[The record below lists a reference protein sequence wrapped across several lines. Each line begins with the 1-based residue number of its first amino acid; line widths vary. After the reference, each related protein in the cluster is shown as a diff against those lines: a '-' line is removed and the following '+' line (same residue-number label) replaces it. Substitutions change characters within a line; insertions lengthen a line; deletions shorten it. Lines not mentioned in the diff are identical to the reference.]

1 MVKYPKKDWL
11 LMYDIKYL
19 LIIHLFKRHSCLL
32 NNLKQ
37 RIIENRFLVFLARFM
52 YKYNKN
58 IVFSTDPCFK
68 LLKKK
73 QSTDKQTIN
82 QSIDASTTTTSTTPT
97 IESIII
103 VLNEKCHNMCKELI
117 RNYLTL
123 LDNWPACSEFY
134 NQIIEGNLIE
144 HLLWLQFDDKT
155 EMKSIT
161 SRSNNNIATKSS
173 SSISKSSIKFN
184 YCEYSFN
191 LLYKLCRD
199 YHGCRAEFGR
209 NGGLTKFL
217 TRIDQ
222 FQTLNKLTNNEM
234 KQIEVIC
241 FSCKE
246 SVNRFRL
253 KEQNHLIALIKLQQ
267 RLKKA
272 LVAASNN
279 NKKNDFCLDSLDA
292 TLFNKL
298 LVAICGFVHDQDS
311 MNVLLNNGIIDSFI
325 SFLND
330 SYEQIINQSK
340 TMDLN
345 QFKEYLNKLKQKSV
359 LLKHLLSINNND
371 INNTNKKRK
380 VSDQLDISNA
390 ANKPKKSKQQQNSKL
405 TPSSPLNLMD
415 YSEHIQLQQQQQLGS
430 SPTESYCSLSPACNP
445 FSPTFSLSSPPTTYN
460 TNSSSTTTLNRMHH
474 LSSAM
479 SPNSSS
485 NDAVAYNTSPK
496 FNWSSSNED
505 LYQINNYN
513 NNCTIQFS
521 PSIKNEDSEEEDEEE
536 EKEKEQQIYD
546 EVEAEEEDTNKST
559 NNKPPILTN
568 QQSIETINRTEGCV
582 FYVLSQL
589 SHGDKPSI
597 HLFNNFESITICL
610 LKYLKNAKVRNPRA
624 LRILNRLT
632 KNHYCFT
639 FFVSIQLP
647 YRIKEILFNNTTTP
661 TTGIMNQKKDQDI
674 EKEMNIYLNSNKV
687 FFDAHSSFPSFESI
701 EFTLINNLKSQCIS
715 SSDHG
720 YLTLIQMI
728 KLNQKK
734 QDRVCTS
741 LVAPFILR
749 NSKALH
755 YIMIQ
760 LNGID
765 LVIDLLFSDC
775 CLENERLKSI
785 LCLKKILNFVS
796 YKQDA
801 KKLKENF
808 DLVKIKFNDY
818 YNNKSVKD
826 DDNDKQIEFIL
837 DQQSIKVNRQ
847 LVAKKSE
854 YFNTLLNGQ
863 FIESN
868 CELSRI
874 EMKDVSY
881 EPFKLIISLLMQLDL
896 DEIKNELNF
905 ELCIETVLICDRFML
920 NELKDLFIQL
930 LINQFLNLN
939 TFVLISK
946 LGWYLN
952 NSSLEQAAVDY
963 FLSKFILFN
972 DFDDLD
978 MNLINSDDYYLNK
991 LSNFVEFTLECL
1003 LNKQNCLIMTRI
1015 ESNQQQQ
1022 QQETKL
1028 FLDSFKKSLKN
1039 ALGEIVKK

>member
-1 MVKYPKKDWL
+1 M
-11 LMYDIKYL
+11 
-19 LIIHLFKRHSCLL
+19 
-32 NNLKQ
+32 
-37 RIIENRFLVFLARFM
+37 
-52 YKYNKN
+52 
-58 IVFSTDPCFK
+58 
-68 LLKKK
+68 
-73 QSTDKQTIN
+73 
-82 QSIDASTTTTSTTPT
+82 
-97 IESIII
+97 
-103 VLNEKCHNMCKELI
+103 
-117 RNYLTL
+117 
-123 LDNWPACSEFY
+123 
-134 NQIIEGNLIE
+134 
-144 HLLWLQFDDKT
+144 
-155 EMKSIT
+155 
-161 SRSNNNIATKSS
+161 NNN
-173 SSISKSSIKFN
+173 
-184 YCEYSFN
+184 
-191 LLYKLCRD
+191 
-199 YHGCRAEFGR
+199 
-209 NGGLTKFL
+209 
-217 TRIDQ
+217 
-222 FQTLNKLTNNEM
+222 NN
-234 KQIEVIC
+234 
-241 FSCKE
+241 
-246 SVNRFRL
+246 
-253 KEQNHLIALIKLQQ
+253 
-267 RLKKA
+267 
-272 LVAASNN
+272 
-279 NKKNDFCLDSLDA
+279 
-292 TLFNKL
+292 
-298 LVAICGFVHDQDS
+298 
-311 MNVLLNNGIIDSFI
+311 
-325 SFLND
+325 
-330 SYEQIINQSK
+330 
-340 TMDLN
+340 
-345 QFKEYLNKLKQKSV
+345 
-359 LLKHLLSINNND
+359 
-371 INNTNKKRK
+371 
-380 VSDQLDISNA
+380 
-390 ANKPKKSKQQQNSKL
+390 
-405 TPSSPLNLMD
+405 
-415 YSEHIQLQQQQQLGS
+415 
-430 SPTESYCSLSPACNP
+430 
-445 FSPTFSLSSPPTTYN
+445 
-460 TNSSSTTTLNRMHH
+460 
-474 LSSAM
+474 
-479 SPNSSS
+479 
-485 NDAVAYNTSPK
+485 
-496 FNWSSSNED
+496 
-505 LYQINNYN
+505 N

-521 PSIKNEDSEEEDEEE
+521 PSIKNEDSEEED
-536 EKEKEQQIYD
+536 
-546 EVEAEEEDTNKST
+546 TNKST
-559 NNKPPILTN
+559 NNKPPIVTN

-647 YRIKEILFNNTTTP
+647 YRIKEILFNNTTTTP

-796 YKQDA
+796 YKQDV

-808 DLVKIKFNDY
+808 DLVKIKFNEY
-818 YNNKSVKD
+818 YNNKSIKD
-826 DDNDKQIEFIL
+826 DDDDGDDKQIEFIL

-854 YFNTLLNGQ
+854 YFNSLLNGQ

-868 CELSRI
+868 CELSSRI

-930 LINQFLNLN
+930 LVNQFLNLN
-939 TFVLISK
+939 TFILISK

-963 FLSKFILFN
+963 FLSKFISFN

-978 MNLINSDDYYLNK
+978 MNLIKDDNDYYLNK

-1003 LNKQNCLIMTRI
+1003 LNKKNCLIMTRI

-1028 FLDSFKKSLKN
+1028 FLDFFKKSLKN

>member
-1 MVKYPKKDWL
+1 
-11 LMYDIKYL
+11 
-19 LIIHLFKRHSCLL
+19 L

-58 IVFSTDPCFK
+58 IVFSTDSCFK

-82 QSIDASTTTTSTTPT
+82 QSIDTTSTTTTPATSPPTP

-161 SRSNNNIATKSS
+161 SRSNNNNNNTATKS

-199 YHGCRAEFGR
+199 YHACRAEFGR

-234 KQIEVIC
+234 KQIELIC

-253 KEQNHLIALIKLQQ
+253 KEQNHLTALIKLQQ

-272 LVAASNN
+272 FVVASNN
-279 NKKNDFCLDSLDA
+279 NNNNNKKTDFCLDSLDA

-330 SYEQIINQSK
+330 SYEQQTIIKNQSK
-340 TMDLN
+340 TWNLN

-359 LLKHLLSINNND
+359 LIKHLLSISIINND

-380 VSDQLDISNA
+380 VSDQLDVSN
-390 ANKPKKSKQQQNSKL
+390 ANKPKKSKQNLKL

-415 YSEHIQLQQQQQLGS
+415 YSEHIQLQQQLGS

-445 FSPTFSLSSPPTTYN
+445 FSPTFSLSSPPTAYN
-460 TNSSSTTTLNRMHH
+460 TNSSSTTTLNRMY
-474 LSSAM
+474 LVSSAM
-479 SPNSSS
+479 SPSSSS
-485 NDAVAYNTSPK
+485 NDAMAYNQQTSPK

-505 LYQINNYN
+505 LYQMNND
-513 NNCTIQFS
+513 CTIQFS
-521 PSIKNEDSEEEDEEE
+521 PSIKNEDSDEEE
-536 EKEKEQQIYD
+536 EEEEQQTYD
-546 EVEAEEEDTNKST
+546 EVEAEVEDTNKLT
-559 NNKPPILTN
+559 NNKPAIVTN

-647 YRIKEILFNNTTTP
+647 YRIKEILFNNTTTTP

-734 QDRVCTS
+734 QDRVCTA

-796 YKQDA
+796 YKQDV
-801 KKLKENF
+801 KKLKENY

-818 YNNKSVKD
+818 YNNNNKSVKD
-826 DDNDKQIEFIL
+826 NDDDDDEQIEFIL

-868 CELSRI
+868 CELSRCI

-905 ELCIETVLICDRFML
+905 ELCIETVLVCDRFML
-920 NELKDLFIQL
+920 NELKDLFMQI

-939 TFVLISK
+939 TFILISK

-963 FLSKFILFN
+963 FLSKFISFN

-978 MNLINSDDYYLNK
+978 MNLINNNDDYYLNK

-1003 LNKQNCLIMTRI
+1003 LSKQDCLIMTRI

-1022 QQETKL
+1022 QQQQQQQETKQ
-1028 FLDSFKKSLKN
+1028 FLDFFKKSLKN
-1039 ALGEIVKK
+1039 TLGEIVKK

>member
-1 MVKYPKKDWL
+1 
-11 LMYDIKYL
+11 
-19 LIIHLFKRHSCLL
+19 
-32 NNLKQ
+32 
-37 RIIENRFLVFLARFM
+37 
-52 YKYNKN
+52 
-58 IVFSTDPCFK
+58 
-68 LLKKK
+68 
-73 QSTDKQTIN
+73 
-82 QSIDASTTTTSTTPT
+82 
-97 IESIII
+97 
-103 VLNEKCHNMCKELI
+103 MCKELI

-161 SRSNNNIATKSS
+161 SRSNNNNNNIATKS

-199 YHGCRAEFGR
+199 YHACRAEFGR

-234 KQIEVIC
+234 KQIELIC

-253 KEQNHLIALIKLQQ
+253 KEQNHLTALIKLQQ

-272 LVAASNN
+272 FVVASNN
-279 NKKNDFCLDSLDA
+279 NNNKKTDFCLDSLDA

-330 SYEQIINQSK
+330 SYEQQTIIKNQSK
-340 TMDLN
+340 TWNLN

-359 LLKHLLSINNND
+359 LIKHLLSISIINND

-380 VSDQLDISNA
+380 VSDQLDVSN
-390 ANKPKKSKQQQNSKL
+390 ANKPKKSKQNLKL

-415 YSEHIQLQQQQQLGS
+415 YSEHIQLQQQLGS

-445 FSPTFSLSSPPTTYN
+445 FSPTFSLSSPPTAYN
-460 TNSSSTTTLNRMHH
+460 TNSSSTTTLNRMY
-474 LSSAM
+474 LVSSAM
-479 SPNSSS
+479 SPSSSS
-485 NDAVAYNTSPK
+485 NDAVAYNQQTSPK

-505 LYQINNYN
+505 LYQMNND
-513 NNCTIQFS
+513 CTIQFS
-521 PSIKNEDSEEEDEEE
+521 PSIKNEDSDEEE
-536 EKEKEQQIYD
+536 EEEEQKEQQTYD
-546 EVEAEEEDTNKST
+546 EVEAEVEDTNKLT
-559 NNKPPILTN
+559 NNKQAIVTN

-647 YRIKEILFNNTTTP
+647 YRIKEILFNNTTTTP
-661 TTGIMNQKKDQDI
+661 TTMNQKKDQDI

-734 QDRVCTS
+734 QDRVCTA

-796 YKQDA
+796 YKQDV

-818 YNNKSVKD
+818 YNNNNNKSVK
-826 DDNDKQIEFIL
+826 
-837 DQQSIKVNRQ
+837 
-847 LVAKKSE
+847 
-854 YFNTLLNGQ
+854 
-863 FIESN
+863 
-868 CELSRI
+868 
-874 EMKDVSY
+874 
-881 EPFKLIISLLMQLDL
+881 
-896 DEIKNELNF
+896 
-905 ELCIETVLICDRFML
+905 
-920 NELKDLFIQL
+920 
-930 LINQFLNLN
+930 
-939 TFVLISK
+939 
-946 LGWYLN
+946 
-952 NSSLEQAAVDY
+952 
-963 FLSKFILFN
+963 
-972 DFDDLD
+972 
-978 MNLINSDDYYLNK
+978 
-991 LSNFVEFTLECL
+991 
-1003 LNKQNCLIMTRI
+1003 
-1015 ESNQQQQ
+1015 
-1022 QQETKL
+1022 
-1028 FLDSFKKSLKN
+1028 
-1039 ALGEIVKK
+1039 